1 MRPSDCHRNQT
12 VLAFMVLCE
21 SAADNSVMGTVNSKC
36 LKIMKLASSH
46 DMEIPLNQVAHTY
59 NFFLYIKNGKR

>member
-1 MRPSDCHRNQT
+1 
-12 VLAFMVLCE
+12 MVLCE